1 MSNKYDVFSLFESL
15 LTDEENE
22 YNQSN
27 SSELD
32 KQNKLKQAIKK
43 RDVVSKKSNKSKG
56 TQLKDKSEDDDI
68 DDSNE
73 EDNEDKKVYDDN
85 KGPKS
90 INLKDALELSK
101 QIKALN
107 KFKASQ
113 SLKDP
118 EINEELEKYFKN
130 LSDEEKYVLYVLVN
144 GLVQVALSDIGGDD
158 ANIPTDFG
166 LSVKKSGITSS
177 EKAKSKETKMKL
189 KAKSE
194 DKDKV
199 IDDIDPPIKVGVSE
213 QDKSLIHKTLLENRR
228 N

>member
-1 MSNKYDVFSLFESL
+1 MSSKYDIFSLFESL

-22 YNQSN
+22 LSQSN
-27 SSELD
+27 NSEFD

-56 TQLKDKSEDDDI
+56 SQLKDKTEDDDI
-68 DDSNE
+68 DDSDDE
-73 EDNEDKKVYDDN
+73 DDNENKEVYDDN

-90 INLKDALELSK
+90 INLKDSLELSK

-118 EINEELEKYFKN
+118 EVNEELEKYFKK

-144 GLVQVALSDIGGDD
+144 GLVQVALSDISGDD
-158 ANIPTDFG
+158 ANIPSDFG

-177 EKAKSKETKMKL
+177 EKAKSKETRMNL
-189 KAKSE
+189 KAKSK
-194 DKDKV
+194 DKDKEV
-199 IDDIDPPIKVGVSE
+199 DDMSPIKVGVSE
-213 QDKSLIHKTLLENRR
+213 QDKSLIHKTLIENRR